1 MKITGVQTEQ
11 KNIVVDVSIDNAIHC
26 IVTHFLTEAKI
37 GGLYQNEYLTLENG
51 KIWKEYEEHGS
62 HSWFTRKV
70 IVENPS
76 VQQVNVLKYVHILQ
90 DAFKELKR
98 NTDK

>member
-1 MKITGVQTEQ
+1 MKISGVQTEQ
-11 KNIVVDVSIDNAIHC
+11 KNVVVDVSMEEAIRG
-26 IVTHFLTEAKI
+26 IVTYFLTEAKI
-37 GGLYQNEYLTLENG
+37 GGLYPDEYLSLENG

-62 HSWFTRKV
+62 HSWFTKKV

-76 VQQVNVLKYVHILQ
+76 VKQVNILKYVHILQ

-98 NTDK
+98 HTVN